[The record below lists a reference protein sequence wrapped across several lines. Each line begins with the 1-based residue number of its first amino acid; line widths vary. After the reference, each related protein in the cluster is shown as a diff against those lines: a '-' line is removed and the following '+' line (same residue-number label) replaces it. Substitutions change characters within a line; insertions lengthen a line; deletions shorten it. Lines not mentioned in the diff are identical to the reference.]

1 MTGMAIVAAGKGRV
15 EVREIEVPSLGE
27 WDIRVALERS
37 AVSVG
42 TESHLA
48 GKLASAENPLILG
61 YAPLARVEAT
71 GARVSPALFAVGDR
85 VSYFSPAQPPA
96 GPANGCGGHQS
107 PAVLNVNPQTRD
119 LLGPDQ
125 FCVKVP
131 DGLPSEQAAFG
142 GIAAVSSMGA
152 TMPGTRPGDKV
163 LVLGQGVI
171 GQFAAQHFR
180 MHGAE
185 VAVSD
190 LHEKRLTIAR
200 ACGADHVIDAARQD
214 TVQALRAI
222 WPDGADIVADTTG
235 LYRAV
240 EASIGA
246 VKRRGRYVFLGWCK
260 GSDFALERFH
270 GQAVFQAY
278 FPWTLE
284 GAHVQHS
291 WRMMKQGGIK
301 VEPIVTHRV
310 RVSDAPAVYEMILNR
325 PGEYVGVVFNWD

>member
-1 MTGMAIVAAGKGRV
+1 MTGRAIVAVGKGKV
-15 EVREIEVPSLGE
+15 EIREIEVPPVGG

-42 TESHLA
+42 TESYVAGHLA
-48 GKLASAENPLILG
+48 NPDKPLILG
-61 YAPLARVEAT
+61 YAPIGRVEAA
-71 GARVSPALFAVGDR
+71 GARASSLFAVGDR
-85 VSYFSPAQPPA
+85 VSYFGPAQSPA
-96 GPANGCGGHQS
+96 GPAHCCGGHQS

-125 FCVKVP
+125 YCIKVP

-152 TMPGTRPGDKV
+152 TMPGTKPGDKV

-180 MHGAE
+180 MRGAE

-190 LHEKRLTIAR
+190 LHKKRLAIAG
-200 ACGADHVIDAARQD
+200 ACGADHVIDAAGQD
-214 TVQALRAI
+214 AVKAVRAL

-235 LYRAV
+235 SYRVV
-240 EASIGA
+240 EASVGA

-260 GSDFALERFH
+260 GADFALERFH

-284 GAHVQHS
+284 GPHVQHS
-291 WRMMKQGGIK
+291 WRMMKQGGLR
-301 VEPIVTHRV
+301 VEPVITHRV
-310 RVSDAPAVYEMILNR
+310 SVSEAPAAYEMILSA
-325 PGEYVGVVFNWD
+325 PEAYVGVVFNWE

>member
-1 MTGMAIVAAGKGRV
+1 MSGRAIVAVGEGRV
-15 EVREIEVPSLGE
+15 EIRETQVPPLGD
-27 WDIRVALERS
+27 WDIRVTLERS

-42 TESHLA
+42 TESHVA
-48 GKLASAENPLILG
+48 GKLANADKPLVLG
-61 YAPLARVEAT
+61 YAPIARVEAA
-71 GARVSPALFAVGDR
+71 GARAASLFAVGTR
-85 VSYFSPAQPPA
+85 VSYFGPTQFPG
-96 GPANGCGGHQS
+96 GPAHCCGGHQS

-125 FCVKVP
+125 YCIKVP

-152 TMPGTRPGDKV
+152 TMPGTKPGDKV

-190 LHEKRLTIAR
+190 LHRKRLTCAR
-200 ACGADHVIDAARQD
+200 ECGADHVIDAAAQD

-222 WPDGADIVADTTG
+222 WPEGADIVADTTG
-235 LYRAV
+235 SYRVV
-240 EASIGA
+240 ESSVGA
-246 VKRRGRYVFLGWCK
+246 VRRRGRYVFLGWCK

-284 GAHVQHS
+284 GVHVQHS
-291 WRMMKQGGIK
+291 WRMMVQGGLR
-301 VEPIVTHRV
+301 VEPLITHRV
-310 RVSDAPAVYEMILNR
+310 HVSEAPAVYEMIR
-325 PGEYVGVVFNWD
+325 SAPEEHVGIVFNWE